1 MKHPCAYTG
10 EMGEDFI
17 DCACGDN
24 EEYGFMLAGRRVRVG
39 TWGVLRGEIGRGDSR
54 RVRMFNV
61 RERKECGEFSEA
73 AAGGFRRR
81 RRQREKKNKEDD
93 PEREE
98 ENEVLVEDMIKKVKS
113 SKTTIG
119 DYNHTS
125 QKRSALTLRQN
136 LRSIQTH
143 KVATRSA
150 PRGGVCAACADAN
163 TRMKSNRW

>member
-24 EEYGFMLAGRRVRVG
+24 EEYGFMLACEACGAWEHG
-39 TWGVLRGEIGRGDSR
+39 ECCGVKSEEAIPEGYECSTC
-54 RVRMFNV
+54 VKEKNV
-61 RERKECGEFSEA
+61 ESFPRQLLVDLDDDDDNVKE
-73 AAGGFRRR
+73 
-81 RRQREKKNKEDD
+81 KEDD
-93 PEREE
+93 PGEEE
-98 ENEVLVEDMIKKVKS
+98 ENEALVEDMIKKVKS

-150 PRGGVCAACADAN
+150 PRGDACAACADAN